1 MSRTLYR
8 PEDRDAPEPD
18 EHDLEAAEV
27 EPETWEQVRML
38 RRGMGQGEGER
49 W

>member
-18 EHDLEAAEV
+18 LDDLEAAAQ
-27 EPETWEQVRML
+27 EPECAEQIRK
-38 RRGMGQGEGER
+38 EGGHD
-49 W
+49 